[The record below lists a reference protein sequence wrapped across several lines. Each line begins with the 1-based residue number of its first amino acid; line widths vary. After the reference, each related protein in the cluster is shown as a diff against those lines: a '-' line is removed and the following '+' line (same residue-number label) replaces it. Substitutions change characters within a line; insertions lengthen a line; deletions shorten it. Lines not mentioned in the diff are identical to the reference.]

1 MNKKLIRLTESDL
14 HRIVKESV
22 KRVLNESQS
31 FKGTIAS
38 INELCNDL
46 NMTVEYGQQYLY
58 DGIPTL
64 PVKFTAN
71 NVERNDIDEIL
82 DYLENFGWVSPPMPR
97 YSEREATLVIKGE
110 IMPSVGR

>member
-22 KRVLNESQS
+22 KKVLNESQS
-31 FKGTIAS
+31 LKSTIAS

-46 NMTVEYGQQYLY
+46 DMTVEYGQQYVY

-64 PVKFTAN
+64 PVKFIAN
-71 NVERNDIDEIL
+71 NVERNGIDEIL
-82 DYLENFGWVSPPMPR
+82 DYLENFDWVSPPMPR
-97 YSEREATLVIKGE
+97 YSERDATLVIKGE